1 MAVCL
6 SVIRA
11 LFSINILWFIIPLI
25 LIIIGL
31 SIFSPT
37 LFASIAFDAGGI
49 AAGSLSC
56 SFVLPFIVGICNHFN
71 IDSMLYAFGTIGI
84 ISLMP
89 IVVIEIMGIR
99 FNLAKAKV
107 RRQEKRKKRTDIVI
121 YDFIN

>member
-1 MAVCL
+1 
-6 SVIRA
+6 
-11 LFSINILWFIIPLI
+11 
-25 LIIIGL
+25 
-31 SIFSPT
+31 
-37 LFASIAFDAGGI
+37 
-49 AAGSLSC
+49 
-56 SFVLPFIVGICNHFN
+56 
-71 IDSMLYAFGTIGI
+71 MLYAFGTIGI